1 MTMIL
6 RALPFVRFLSI
17 SLSRFLSLFS
27 SAPERIT
34 KGKRIFREGFRDLR
48 TDRDSYLPPI
58 SLSLL
63 SLSLSLPG
71 PFFFLCVISLP
82 FSGKKRSFFL
92 LLPTRICR
100 CRRHQKGLAVSS
112 KSDRQIYNQNGKV
125 SSRMPSRHRQD
136 DMSTFTHVYIY
147 THIHTYIHSP
157 EIWKEKRRCYGQPT
171 VLSLISRLV
180 CVCVCEWRI
189 DVSVGRTFFERQP
202 PQLFSI

>member
-1 MTMIL
+1 MWRSGSTNLPSGVFFCFLLEKFKKKKEIEFALYLFLWGGLKWNEMTMIL
-6 RALPFVRFLSI
+6 RALHFVRFLSI
-17 SLSRFLSLFS
+17 SLALFLFS

-112 KSDRQIYNQNGKV
+112 KSDR
-125 SSRMPSRHRQD
+125 
-136 DMSTFTHVYIY
+136 
-147 THIHTYIHSP
+147 
-157 EIWKEKRRCYGQPT
+157 
-171 VLSLISRLV
+171 
-180 CVCVCEWRI
+180 
-189 DVSVGRTFFERQP
+189 
-202 PQLFSI
+202 